1 MSTYSRHSKAIV
13 AVILIVI
20 MLVGIGYYVRQQPTT
35 TTSTSS
41 STSISGQAVPNPD
54 TLVEERSVAP
64 GEGGYDPARS
74 WDDGANPIME
84 NVYETLVTWDGR
96 NASNFIPWLATSLP
110 DVSPDGLVYTFHLRQ
125 GIMFQDGTPFNAT
138 AVKFS
143 LDRAILMNVADGSQF
158 LIAPNE
164 TMAIKGGPR
173 YFNAETVS
181 NYNATEAKIYLA
193 QNGVKVID
201 LYTVQITLEHPYAA
215 VIATMAFS
223 VTGIVSPSYVTAN
236 CPGSAEMPGVMPGIP
251 CDFMTNHAMGTGP
264 WKLVEVTP
272 KVRVVLE
279 RFDGYWGGPNHT
291 GPAKLKR
298 YIVNYVTEVGTR
310 ELDLFSGTADT
321 IELRGPN
328 AFDIIDKNAWLNN
341 HQIVPL
347 RPGIRV
353 WTAPTIAIYQ
363 ITLNPRI
370 KPLDNVLFRQ
380 GLSYAFDYNTYITQ
394 ALNGFA
400 VRLDSLV
407 PPGMFGYDPTVPSY
421 TYDIAKAKALFQ
433 QVGYVGTLEI
443 SVASGDTNSEAAAL
457 LLKDSMSQADP
468 AVQIRISEVDTPTS
482 LSLYHTF
489 KLPIRLG
496 LWTQDLPDPAEC
508 VANFATQ
515 AGFRAKMS
523 EFNNDTITSLVNRGA
538 SITNPA
544 QRLAIYHEIQTEMYR
559 KVPYIWLMTPIAINV
574 ERDWVLPGDNPIGRG
589 LYNPA
594 YNDGT
599 GGLSGGYHPYGI
611 WKANTTQQIAV
622 DIGGLPI
629 ANSLSMH
636 SALTSSFSITQ
647 IADKGNSFALT
658 LTPTVNR
665 YSAPS

>member
-1 MSTYSRHSKAIV
+1 MSTYSKHNKAIV
-13 AVILIVI
+13 AVIFIVI
-20 MLVGIGYYVRQQPTT
+20 ILVGIGYYVNQQPTT

-64 GEGGYDPARS
+64 GPGGYDPALS
-74 WDDGANPIME
+74 WDDGANPIIE
-84 NVYETLVTWDGR
+84 NVYETLVTWDGPS
-96 NASNFIPWLATSLP
+96 ALKYVPWLAESW

-143 LDRAILMNVADGSQF
+143 LDRAVLINHADGPEF
-158 LIAPNE
+158 LISPNE
-164 TMAIKGGPR
+164 TMAIKGAPR
-173 YFNAETVS
+173 YSNAETVH
-181 NYNATEAKIYLA
+181 NYNASEAKIYLTA
-193 QNGVKVID
+193 GGVKVLD

-215 VIATMAFS
+215 VIATIAFS
-223 VTGIVSPSYVTAN
+223 VTGIVSPSYVIAN
-236 CPGSAEMPGVMPGIP
+236 CPGSAEMPGVMPGIE
-251 CDFMTNHAMGTGP
+251 CEFMINHGMGTGP
-264 WKLVEVTP
+264 WKLVEVSP
-272 KVRVVLE
+272 KERVVLE

-291 GPAKLKR
+291 GPAKLRR
-298 YIVNYVTEVGTR
+298 YVVKYVPEVGTR
-310 ELDLFSGTADT
+310 ELDLFSGTTDT

-353 WTAPTIAIYQ
+353 WTAPTIAVYS

-380 GLSYAFDYNTYITQ
+380 ALSYAFDYDTYITQ

-400 VRLDSLV
+400 VRLTSLV

-421 TYDIAKAKALFQ
+421 SYDPAKAKALFQ
-433 QVGYVGTLEI
+433 QVGYTGTLEI
-443 SVASGDTNSEAAAL
+443 SVASGDTNSASAAL
-457 LLKDSMSQADP
+457 LFKDSLSQLDP
-468 AVQIRISEVDTPTS
+468 AIQIKISEVDTPTS
-482 LSLYHTF
+482 LTLYHTF

-523 EFNNDTITSLVNRGA
+523 QFNNDTITSLVNRAA
-538 SITNPA
+538 SITDPTE
-544 QRLAIYHEIQTEMYR
+544 RLAIYHEIQTEMYR
-559 KVPYIWLMTPIAINV
+559 KAPYIWLMTPIAINV
-574 ERDWVLPGDNPIGRG
+574 ERDWVLPADSPIGRG
-589 LYNPA
+589 VYNPA
-594 YNDGT
+594 YGDGT
-599 GGLSGGYHPYGI
+599 GGLSGGYHPYAV
-611 WKANTTQQIAV
+611 WKASITQQVAV
-622 DIGGLPI
+622 DIGNMPI
-629 ANSLSMH
+629 ASSLSTH
-636 SALTSSFSITQ
+636 SALTSTIAPTVV
-647 IADKGNSFALT
+647 ADKGNSFAASS
-658 LTPTVNR
+658 TVNR
-665 YSAPS
+665 YNTGAAS